1 MYNIK
6 IDVIFSLK
14 IVAKLSY
21 SKTFVYLM
29 ALILKKLGLRYKA
42 DVYALRHNEV
52 NEVRIF
58 DVSIKAKKNFT
69 STLKPI

>member
-1 MYNIK
+1 
-6 IDVIFSLK
+6 
-14 IVAKLSY
+14 
-21 SKTFVYLM
+21 M